1 MKRIYPSLPEIILS
15 DERSLQRVMRA
26 ANIAAN
32 KQRDKAKRERVL
44 EQRQRRQQREWSE
57 A

>member
-1 MKRIYPSLPEIILS
+1 MKRIYPTIPEALLS

-26 ANIAAN
+26 ASIAAN
-32 KQRDKAKRERVL
+32 RQRDKAKRERVL
-44 EQRQRRQQREWSE
+44 EQRQKKQQRWSE